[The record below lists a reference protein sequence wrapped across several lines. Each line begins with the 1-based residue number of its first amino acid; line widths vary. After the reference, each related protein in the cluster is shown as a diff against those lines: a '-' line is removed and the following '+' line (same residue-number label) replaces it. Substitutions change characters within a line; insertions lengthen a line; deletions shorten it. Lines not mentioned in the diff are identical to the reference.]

1 MLDMKK
7 LTINKMQKITDN
19 LYLPFSEEIVAS
31 FKKLPNKIRK
41 ELDRLNIEGNI
52 EDNKNVII
60 NHMIINLIVR
70 LGELLD
76 MRCKL
81 PQHSSLKHICEEMS
95 SENQSIH

>member
-1 MLDMKK
+1 MKK
-7 LTINKMQKITDN
+7 LTINKMQKISDN

-31 FKKLPNKIRK
+31 FKKLPNKIRE
-41 ELDRLNIEGNI
+41 ELYRLNIGENI
-52 EDNKNVII
+52 EENKNVII
-60 NHMIINLIVR
+60 NNMTINLIVR

-81 PQHSSLKHICEEMS
+81 PQHDSLKHICEVVT